1 MTEKE
6 KMLAGDYY
14 LGWDEQLQREREETL
29 DFLFEFNHTRPSL
42 RREREAMIE
51 KLFAR
56 KGDNC
61 WIESPFFC
69 DHGYNIAVGDNFFA
83 AANCV
88 MLDCGKITI
97 GDNVMLG
104 PNVGLYTPN
113 HAFIPEE
120 RALGYERS
128 LPITIGNDV
137 WLGGNVSVVG
147 GVTIGDG
154 SVIAAGSVVVKDI
167 PAGVIAAGNPAKV
180 IRPIT
185 EADKME
191 NK

>member
-6 KMLAGDYY
+6 KMLAGEYY
-14 LGWDEQLQREREETL
+14 LGWDEELKEEREQAIAA
-29 DFLFEFNHTRPSL
+29 LFEFNNTCPTL
-42 RREREAMIE
+42 RQQREKMIE
-51 KLFAR
+51 KLFAQ
-56 KGDNC
+56 KGENC
-61 WIESPFFC
+61 WIESPFYC
-69 DHGYNIAVGDNFFA
+69 DRGYNISVGANFFA
-83 AANCV
+83 GVNCV

-97 GDNVMLG
+97 GDNVLLG
-104 PNVGLYTPN
+104 PNVGLYTPD

-120 RALGYERS
+120 RALGYEKS

-137 WLGGNVSVVG
+137 WIGGNASVVG

-154 SVIAAGSVVVKDI
+154 SIVAAGSVVVKDV
-167 PAGVIAAGNPAKV
+167 PAGVIVAGNPARV

-185 EADKME
+185 EKDRME